1 VREAAG
7 AGISAGRAARLRA
20 ELVELGIDAELAARL
35 STLSV
40 RRHPLGLRLG
50 LRGAARFLRRSGVGE
65 SAADDVAA
73 LLHALDGLDLGWRF
87 DDVIEALVLAGATPP
102 AARGAAF
109 AAARIQRAAPVAF
122 HDPGVGVALVGA
134 ALGFLT
140 LAGVLLLR
148 FVLA

>member
-1 VREAAG
+1 VQEAAA
-7 AGISAGRAARLRA
+7 AGFSAGRTARLRV
-20 ELVELGIDAELAARL
+20 ELVELGLDAELAGRL

-50 LRGAARFLRRSGVGE
+50 LRGVARFLRRSGVTE
-65 SAADDVAA
+65 TAADDAAA

-87 DDVIEALVLAGATPP
+87 GDVIEALVSAGAPPP

-122 HDPGVGVALVGA
+122 RDPGVGAALLGA
-134 ALGFLT
+134 ALGLLT